1 MFETTITTSAT
12 PAVTAATMTAPAAAP
27 RWQRYAPHRQR
38 QPRRVVDKDGTALVH
53 MPLKGGALAVIEA
66 EDFDRLM
73 SEGITSQWRTHDDG
87 HGLAYVRVKTAK
99 GLLMLA
105 RLILNTPPGKVIRYA
120 DHNPFNLRRENLVF
134 DDGFSKQREK
144 LPKPAAPE
152 GWPAESD
159 ASEGFIF

>member
-1 MFETTITTSAT
+1 MVETTTTTTTTTPVPPAT
-12 PAVTAATMTAPAAAP
+12 L

-38 QPRRVVDKDGTALVH
+38 QPRRVMDRDGTALVH
-53 MPLKGGALAVIEA
+53 MPLKGGAIAVIEA

-73 SEGITSQWRTHDDG
+73 DAGFTSQWRTHDDG

-120 DHNPFNLRRENLVF
+120 DQNPFNLRRENLVF

-144 LPKPAAPE
+144 FPKPAEPE
-152 GWPAESD
+152 GWPAMSE
-159 ASEGFIF
+159 ASEGPTIQPTA